1 MPTNRSNPASGT
13 HRESRSCRTS
23 RRATPA
29 SRTRSAARRVFAAV
43 ALAGASTAAL
53 ANDLV
58 VPLTPAEDGLTP
70 SPLPLIL
77 FDFEDKDDLGVYP
90 FEFRLD
96 GQLDI
101 GEPPIANFTHGG
113 AQGLIVHGG
122 ATSRVL
128 FTVPVETVEFFWR
141 DPNQDIK
148 STVTAYDIHGD
159 IVFRADGRPEI
170 WSLVHHSDPARTVSY
185 LEFRMESTTGF
196 TVVDDLGVAHREAG
210 RTFCA
215 GDGVGSVG
223 CPCNNQSASGA
234 FEGCMNS
241 TGEGARVHALGT
253 AIVERRDLSLYVD
266 GLPAHQPVMLLE
278 GAPTDDY
285 LLFRDGAL
293 CLGSLTRRLDV
304 AVADASGTA
313 SLGAEIFDGLGAP
326 TAGETRDYQCWYRDP
341 LLSVCGSGS
350 NFSQAQR
357 VDWL

>member
-1 MPTNRSNPASGT
+1 MPTNRSNPASRPLLV
-13 HRESRSCRTS
+13 HLASQ
-23 RRATPA
+23 RATSA
-29 SRTRSAARRVFAAV
+29 SRTPTGAVLCAV
-43 ALAGASTAAL
+43 ASLALVCAPTTAL
-53 ANDLV
+53 ASDLV
-58 VPLTPAEDGLTP
+58 VPLTPAEESVPP
-70 SPLPLIL
+70 SPLSLVT

-96 GQLDI
+96 GAAEI

-113 AQGLIVHGG
+113 AQALILHGG
-122 ATSRVL
+122 TKSHVR
-128 FTVPVETVEFFWR
+128 FSVPVETVEFFWR
-141 DPNQDIK
+141 EPHQDIK
-148 STVTAYDIHGD
+148 STVTGFDLHGD
-159 IVFRADGRPEI
+159 IVFRADGNPDL
-170 WSLVHHSDPARTVSY
+170 WSLVYHSDPARPVAF
-185 LEFRMESTTGF
+185 LEFGMESTTGF
-196 TVVDDLGVAHREAG
+196 TVVDDLGVRHREAG

-215 GDGVGSVG
+215 GDGVGSAG
-223 CPCNNQSASGA
+223 CPCNNQSAFGA

-253 AIVERRDLSLYVD
+253 AIVERRDLSMYVD

-278 GAPTDDY
+278 GAPTEDY

-304 AVADASGTA
+304 AVADSSGTA
-313 SLGAEIFDGLGAP
+313 LLGAEIFDGLGAP
-326 TAGETRDYQCWYRDP
+326 TPGETRDYQCWYRDP